1 MQIIKTASLQGSKHR
16 AGRLKGK
23 RLKRNYDLSQTNVR
37 TDLDAVTA
45 VLSGSG
51 PTCLNKLDSTALF
64 NFLTK
69 IINRKKPLK
78 YQRERTFWSQTGAG
92 SFQR

>member
-1 MQIIKTASLQGSKHR
+1 MQIIKTASLQDSKR
-16 AGRLKGK
+16 WAGRLKGK

-37 TDLDAVTA
+37 ADLDAVTA

-64 NFLTK
+64 NFFNK
-69 IINRKKPLK
+69 NNQQEK
-78 YQRERTFWSQTGAG
+78 AA
-92 SFQR
+92 

>member
-1 MQIIKTASLQGSKHR
+1 MQIIKTASLQGSKRR
-16 AGRLKGK
+16 ARRLKGK
-23 RLKRNYDLSQTNVR
+23 RLKRNYDLSQANVR

-51 PTCLNKLDSTALF
+51 PTSLNKLDSTALF

-69 IINRKKPLK
+69 IINRKKLLK